1 MNGLFH
7 IAATQSGID
16 RNKLVV
22 FGEQRF
28 PYITRTDNQ
37 NGWDGFISEQP
48 KVSSEKG
55 NVVSLGL
62 DTQTAFYQPISFYT
76 GQNIQVLS
84 GPELNKY
91 VALFVIQML
100 KLQMRSKFNW
110 GGNGATL
117 GRLHKMKIML
127 PAKTD
132 GTPDF
137 DYMEA
142 YMKFT
147 EAKQIHNYL
156 KSKLKYA

>member
-16 RNKLVV
+16 RNKLVD

-28 PYITRTDNQ
+28 PYITRTESQ

-48 KVSSEKG
+48 KVSFEKG

-62 DTQTAFYQPISFYT
+62 DTQTAFYQPIPFYT

-84 GPELNKY
+84 GQMLNKY

-100 KLQMRSKFNW
+100 KLQMHSKFNW

-117 GRLHKMKIML
+117 GRLHKMRIML
-127 PAKTD
+127 PANQD
-132 GTPDF
+132 GTPDYE
-137 DYMEA
+137 YMEA
-142 YMKFT
+142 YMKCIET
-147 EAKQIHNYL
+147 EQIQKYM
-156 KSKLKYA
+156 KFKLINA